1 MALLEKQLVVKRS
14 TISDSGKGLF
24 TKKPIPKGTRIVEYK
39 GKTSTWK
46 EVNIDEGRNGYIYYI
61 NRKNVIDAMPFPQ
74 HLARYANDAQG
85 LSKVKGITN
94 NCRYVA
100 DMDTM
105 KVYIE
110 SVKDIPAGAEIL
122 VQYGKEYWDVIR
134 HNMKLDEK
142 EKAQAAKTKLKKASS
157 RKSVKGTVSKKKLG
171 SKTINRKKTSLAA

>member
-14 TISDSGKGLF
+14 TLPNSGKGLY
-24 TKKPIPKGTRIVEYK
+24 TKKFIPKGTRIVEYK

-46 EVNIDEGRNGYIYYI
+46 EVNIEEGRNGYIYYI

-85 LSKVKGITN
+85 LSRVKGITN

-105 KVYIE
+105 RVYIE
-110 SVKDIPAGAEIL
+110 AVKDIPAGNEIL
-122 VQYGKEYWDVIR
+122 VQYGKEYWDVIK
-134 HNMKLDEK
+134 HNLKIDER
-142 EKAQAAKTKLKKASS
+142 EKAQSAKEKLKKASS

-171 SKTINRKKTSLAA
+171 SKTKKTSLAA